1 MEVGVDNTLRRKM
14 FRVGGEVNTHGVGI
28 TSGLEYRRPGYNA
41 GGPIVKPGPDGKPRQ
56 HAVLGGITALIRAVS
71 AASKLQNPFTPL
83 ARYIQFGS
91 KGVGK
96 ASKAGKGKGEIY
108 GGTVG
113 KGVTRKEFLKK
124 YPNLG
129 GITGPLGRVSQAG
142 RLSNLIGLGSIP
154 FAGASL
160 LAGPRMTPDERKTA
174 TDFQKFVDTSRGAV
188 ETLPTFSGLG
198 LGAQAIGTLG
208 DTLYESMQ
216 KDPTYSF
223 MNTPDLI
230 RKMTG
235 RATPTEETK
244 VTSNVL
250 PESVETT
257 TAMKTAMTQEEQFA
271 KMEADAAIRAEM
283 YYNMLSEGG
292 PDKVRALADAFTNA
306 GMLYDEDKSK
316 ALAGFSQ
323 GITGEL
329 DKDAVLKDEARRLG
343 LTDIVTGE
351 QTLLADAKA
360 KAQAIEN
367 AKLAIASSTEL
378 SAQDKANTLA
388 QFEAYLE
395 GITEVLPINQ
405 DNEMD
410 TNRMN
415 VGRAYFDAQRI
426 TGGVFVAVNS
436 EQDIQSF
443 NSAQEA
449 LAHAAS

>member
-1 MEVGVDNTLRRKM
+1 MSAAERAR
-14 FRVGGEVNTHGVGI
+14 
-28 TSGLEYRRPGYNA
+28 
-41 GGPIVKPGPDGKPRQ
+41 
-56 HAVLGGITALIRAVS
+56 VLGTGLKS
-71 AASKLQNPFTPL
+71 G
-83 ARYIQFGS
+83 FGP
-91 KGVGK
+91 
-96 ASKAGKGKGEIY
+96 
-108 GGTVG
+108 GG
-113 KGVTRKEFLKK
+113 RF
-124 YPNLG
+124 
-129 GITGPLGRVSQAG
+129 SQAG

-223 MNTPDLI
+223 MSTPDLI

-235 RATPTEETK
+235 RATPTEETEVK
-244 VTSNVL
+244 PG

-257 TAMKTAMTQEEQFA
+257 TAMKTAMTQEEQLA
-271 KMEADAAIRAEM
+271 KMTADAAIRAEM

>member
-41 GGPIVKPGPDGKPRQ
+41 GGRIGFKPGGSVDPIDVLFEKGSKFVKPLGVRGKI
-56 HAVLGGITALIRAVS
+56 LGGILAALNRGRKTITSPFKKAYTKPLKYIAGDPS
-71 AASKLQNPFTPL
+71 KIAANPFARFVGRSLRTAGTAGAYGLPVGITSAIADRFLPGTYADPDSPVNEDANLFEQGLRRARQGGEL
-83 ARYIQFGS
+83 ATDLLTAPGVAFEIGDVLFKDPKTQVLSLTDRIAGRERQPIEETVAKPNVGS
-91 KGVGK
+91 KD
-96 ASKAGKGKGEIY
+96 
-108 GGTVG
+108 
-113 KGVTRKEFLKK
+113 
-124 YPNLG
+124 
-129 GITGPLGRVSQAG
+129 
-142 RLSNLIGLGSIP
+142 
-154 FAGASL
+154 
-160 LAGPRMTPDERKTA
+160 LA
-174 TDFQKFVDTSRGAV
+174 
-188 ETLPTFSGLG
+188 
-198 LGAQAIGTLG
+198 
-208 DTLYESMQ
+208 
-216 KDPTYSF
+216 
-223 MNTPDLI
+223 
-230 RKMTG
+230 
-235 RATPTEETK
+235 
-244 VTSNVL
+244 
-250 PESVETT
+250 TT
-257 TAMKTAMTQEEQFA
+257 TAMKTAMTQEEQLA
-271 KMEADAAIRAEM
+271 KMTADAAIRAEM

-395 GITEVLPINQ
+395 GIREVLPINQ